1 MTDSIEDLN
10 WLAQQY
16 VLGELGAEAVEAFE
30 ARLADDEETGAA
42 LARAVQL
49 VAALRTGRA
58 VRVERSTSRRGWR
71 RLAYGL
77 AATAAA
83 GAVVWLAPRTAIESP
98 KEMAAVAPQRAL
110 ELVSRW
116 RDARPESVS
125 GSDRWNEE
133 EQDAGDDV
141 PNWLMA
147 AVSLEAGGAT
157 EDPVQE
163 N

>member
-16 VLGELGAEAVEAFE
+16 VLGELGTEAVEAFE
-30 ARLADDEETGAA
+30 ARLADDEEAGAA

-49 VAALRTGRA
+49 VAALRTGQA
-58 VRVERSTSRRGWR
+58 VRVERSTSRRAWR
-71 RLAYGL
+71 HLAYGL
-77 AATAAA
+77 SAAAAA
-83 GAVVWLAPRTAIESP
+83 GAVVWLAPRTATESP
-98 KEMAAVAPQRAL
+98 DEVAAVAPQRAL

-125 GSDRWNEE
+125 GSDRWNDE

>member
-30 ARLADDEETGAA
+30 ARLADEEEAGAA

-58 VRVERSTSRRGWR
+58 VRVERSTSRRAWR

-77 AATAAA
+77 SAAAAA
-83 GAVVWLAPRTAIESP
+83 GAVVWLAPRTATESP
-98 KEMAAVAPQRAL
+98 EEVAVIAPQRAL

-116 RDARPESVS
+116 RDARPESMP
-125 GSDRWNEE
+125 GSDRWNDE

>member
-1 MTDSIEDLN
+1 
-10 WLAQQY
+10 
-16 VLGELGAEAVEAFE
+16 
-30 ARLADDEETGAA
+30 
-42 LARAVQL
+42 
-49 VAALRTGRA
+49 LRRM
-58 VRVERSTSRRGWR
+58 
-71 RLAYGL
+71 AYGL
-77 AATAAA
+77 SAAAAA
-83 GAVVWLAPRTAIESP
+83 GAVVWLVPRTAIESP
-98 KEMAAVAPQRAL
+98 DEVAVIAPQRAL

-116 RDARPESVS
+116 RDARPESVA